1 MVGLRLATDLLEVDE
16 LEDVRMG
23 EDVMTPG
30 PARPPKLEPEGLDE
44 SPHVRERDVREI
56 AASDPRQESLRIHG
70 GHASGERGRG
80 LALLMSATPVGGIS
94 VLPLE
99 PIWLE

>member
-1 MVGLRLATDLLEVDE
+1 MVRLRLAADLLEIDE
-16 LEDVRMG
+16 LADVRMG
-23 EDVMTPG
+23 EDVMT

-80 LALLMSATPVGGIS
+80 LALLMSATPVGGIFA
-94 VLPLE
+94 LLAK
-99 PIWLE
+99 PI